1 MKNTLLLLFVL
12 FPYFAEA
19 QNSFTIKGRGGMMKD
34 GDQIFLQY
42 KLPTGVVNDSVI
54 VSDHEFLF
62 KGTIGAPVRASLY
75 RNQNPR
81 YADEMFDFA
90 TVYLEKGNIVIASA
104 DTLLHVTNSGTPL
117 NEDYAQL
124 AAALLPFN
132 EKGRLL
138 RDPFNLSATE
148 LKDTAFVAAVTKKV
162 VDHSASMVP
171 VKFAFIDAH
180 PTSFVSLI
188 TLSELVRDSK
198 NLREVD
204 QRFSRLSPS
213 LRNSAVGVALQSS
226 IAAGKKI
233 KLGSHAPDFSQPD
246 NFGKLI
252 NLSDFKGKYI
262 LLDFWASWCGPCR
275 AENPNLL
282 VAYDRYKDKGFSVVS
297 VSIDEAKDKIAWLKA
312 IEEDRMPWTQLADL
326 KGNQNVPYRLYGITT
341 IPANVL
347 ISPEGIVIARDLKRE
362 ELHAKLASLFK

>member
-1 MKNTLLLLFVL
+1 MKNTLLFLVTFLPNFV
-12 FPYFAEA
+12 FAQYNFSIHGSGKA
-19 QNSFTIKGRGGMMKD
+19 MKD

-42 KLPTGVVNDSVI
+42 KLPEGVVNDSVL
-54 VSDHEFLF
+54 VSNHEFFF
-62 KGTIGAPVRASLY
+62 KGNIGSPVRASLY

-81 YADEMFDFA
+81 YDNDMFDYA
-90 TVYLEKGNIVIASA
+90 TVYLEKGNIILSSA
-104 DTLLHVTNSGTPL
+104 DTLLHAVNSGTPL
-117 NEDYAQL
+117 NEDYAEL

-132 EKGRLL
+132 EKGRTL
-138 RDPFNLSATE
+138 RDPSSLNATE

-171 VKFAFIDAH
+171 VKFAFIDSH
-180 PTSFVSLI
+180 LSSFVSLI

-198 NLREVD
+198 NLKEVD
-204 QRFSRLSPS
+204 ERFSRLSPL
-213 LRNSAVGVALQSS
+213 LRNSTVGIAVQNS

-233 KLGSHAPDFSQPD
+233 KLGSHAPNFIQPD
-246 NFGKLI
+246 NFGKLVK
-252 NLSDFKGKYI
+252 LSDYKGKYI

-282 VAYDRYKDKGFSVVS
+282 LAYNRYKDKGFSVVS
-297 VSIDEAKDKIAWLKA
+297 VSIDEAKDKSAWLKA

-326 KGNQNVPYRLYGITT
+326 KGNQNEPYQLYGITT
-341 IPANVL
+341 IPANLL

-362 ELHAKLASLFK
+362 ELHAKLASIFK